1 MLGTV
6 AVLWFLCGH
15 SLCQFYLHTLPR
27 TAELSIIAWFS
38 QEWVMGLPAMQLLE
52 YPCGS

>member
-6 AVLWFLCGH
+6 AMLWFLCSH
-15 SLCQFYLHTLPR
+15 SLCEFCLHTLTR

-38 QEWVMGLPAMQLLE
+38 QESVMGLPAMQLLE
-52 YPCGS
+52 